1 MHKENW
7 DDLRYVLAV
16 AETGSVS
23 AAARQPGVNH
33 ATVLRRIAV
42 FEDRN
47 GQTVFTKSA
56 RGYSVPADRA
66 AVIDKALQV
75 RDAVLSMELSL
86 RGTQNLLSG
95 PVRIT
100 STDSLCQTVL
110 PAICSKILRKY
121 PDLQL
126 SLLSANS
133 HLDLA
138 RLSADITVRPAKILE
153 EGLVGEVAAE
163 LHFAVYD
170 DGKNR
175 EQWLGLNGPLSRS
188 LPAKWMEK
196 NVPETKINQSSDS
209 FLVLRELIA
218 EGQGKAMLPSFLGDT
233 DPRLNRQSDSP
244 PDLNVGIWVASQEDL
259 ADTARF
265 QIVRELLIEG
275 LAKQLGHMPS
285 PSQE

>member
-23 AAARQPGVNH
+23 AAARQLGVNH

-47 GQTVFTKSA
+47 GQTVFRKSA

-66 AVIDKALQV
+66 SVIEKALKV
-75 RDAVLSMELSL
+75 REAVLSMERSL
-86 RGTQNLLSG
+86 RGTQSRLSG
-95 PVRIT
+95 TVRIT
-100 STDSLCQTVL
+100 STDSLCQTIL
-110 PAICSKILRKY
+110 PAICSEILRQY
-121 PDLQL
+121 PELQL

-133 HLDLA
+133 HMDLA
-138 RLSADITVRPAKILE
+138 RLSADITVRPALTLE
-153 EGLVGEVAAE
+153 EGLVGDIAAE
-163 LHFAVYD
+163 LQFAIYD
-170 DGKNR
+170 NGNDH
-175 EQWLGLNGPLSRS
+175 EQWLGLSGPLSRS

-196 NVPETKINQSSDS
+196 NVPKTKITQSADS

-218 EGQGKAMLPSFLGDT
+218 EGQGKAMLPSFLGDN
-233 DPRLNRQSDSP
+233 DPRLNRQSKSP
-244 PDLNVGIWVASQEDL
+244 PDLTVSIWVASQADL

-265 QIVRELLIEG
+265 QIVRELLVEG
-275 LAKQLGHMPS
+275 LTKQLT
-285 PSQE
+285 